1 MRHLKG
7 GRKLGLN
14 SAHRTSVIRNM
25 VTALLQHG
33 SVRTTESRAK
43 EVRRFA
49 EKVLTLSRRVPHHTL
64 AALTGDELKQAQA
77 RRVHA
82 IRQARLWVPDR
93 DVLQRV
99 FSEYSDLYEHR
110 PGGYTRVFKLGR
122 RPGDQA
128 KMAVVQLVTEPYSP
142 GVAEG
147 SETKD
152 G

>member
-7 GRKLGLN
+7 GRKLGVD
-14 SAHRTSVIRNM
+14 AAQRTAMLRNM
-25 VTALLQHG
+25 VTSLMIHG
-33 SVRTTESRAK
+33 TVRTTEARAK
-43 EVRRFA
+43 EVRRVA
-49 EKVLTLSRRVPHHTL
+49 DKIITLSRRVPFHTL
-64 AALTGDELKQAQA
+64 SGLEGDALKQAQA

-82 IRQARLWVPDR
+82 IRLARYWIDDR

-128 KMAVVQLVTEPYSP
+128 RMAVVQLVTESYPAAAA
-142 GVAEG
+142 AE
-147 SETKD
+147 
-152 G
+152 